1 MLILFFSNFDIT
13 LLINPSISTYI
24 SLFSGN
30 ILELSPLIKS
40 LGTPIVIASL
50 VFKLILL
57 LEIILLIII
66 VSFTVL
72 ARIPTVSLSGSY
84 GSTQLLLINF
94 VVGRYPIIL
103 AADAGILIEEFVS
116 VPSAAGANDNATL
129 TALPPDDPYE
139 EYSLL

>member
-13 LLINPSISTYI
+13 LLISPSISTYI

-66 VSFTVL
+66 ISFTVL

-84 GSTQLLLINF
+84 GSTPLLLIKF

-103 AADAGILIEEFVS
+103 AADAGILIEVQLEQMIMLRLQHFHQMIHMK
-116 VPSAAGANDNATL
+116 NIL
-129 TALPPDDPYE
+129 CYRHF
-139 EYSLL
+139 